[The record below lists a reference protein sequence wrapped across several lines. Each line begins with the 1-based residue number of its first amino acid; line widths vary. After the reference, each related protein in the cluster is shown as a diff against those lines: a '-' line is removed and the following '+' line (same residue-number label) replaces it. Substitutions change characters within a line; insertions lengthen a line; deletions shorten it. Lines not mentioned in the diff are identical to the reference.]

1 MMAKAMQLQPHL
13 LELHLHLKPGLAEG
27 KKDDV
32 KKIWATVGLRRFEL
46 FRTKED
52 VVGEDKGYSVEK
64 PDDDWDELEKILD
77 MSEPEFERDPFS
89 FPFP

>member
-32 KKIWATVGLRRFEL
+32 KKIWATVGLRRF
-46 FRTKED
+46 D

-64 PDDDWDELEKILD
+64 PDDDWNELEKILD